1 MKTVVVSEGQNII
14 DLAVQHYGNVEA
26 VFDLI
31 DDNPDTVVNMDYV
44 AKAGD
49 TLQIDEDKIINKD
62 VVKYFTDKNIRI
74 NNGQAEPDG
83 DFNGDFNEDFSI

>member
-1 MKTVVVSEGQNII
+1 MREAIVSEGQNIL
-14 DLAVQHYGNVEA
+14 DLAVQYYGNIEA

-31 DDNPDTVVNMDYV
+31 DDNPDVIVNLDYV

-49 TLQIDEDKIINKD
+49 KILIDETKIINKD

-74 NNGQAEPDG
+74 NNGQEEPAG
-83 DFNGDFNEDFSI
+83 DFNDDFNDDFNI